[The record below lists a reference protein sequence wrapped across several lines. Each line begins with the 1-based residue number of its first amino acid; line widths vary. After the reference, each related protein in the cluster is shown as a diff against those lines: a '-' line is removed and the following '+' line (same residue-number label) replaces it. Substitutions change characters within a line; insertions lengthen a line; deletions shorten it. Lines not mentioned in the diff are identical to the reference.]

1 MRRLSVTAL
10 AATTLAL
17 LAAPPA
23 LAQPDRLDGH
33 GPGPLSLSVLG
44 THASG
49 VYDASAAEIV
59 AHDPGRQQLFVV
71 NAAAARIDVL
81 DIADPTT
88 PTLVS
93 SLETVG
99 VPAADGSAVGDGAVV
114 NSVDVRADGLV
125 AVAVEADPKT
135 DAGWVVFYVDGEP
148 RDAVRVGSLPD
159 MLTFTPDG
167 DTLLVANEGE
177 PAEDY
182 SVDPE
187 GSVSVV
193 DVAGVIGELTQDDVR
208 TADFR
213 AWDPDGGREL
223 PADVRVFGPTTDPQ
237 RRVSENLEPEYVA
250 VDATGAT
257 AYVALQEAN
266 AVAVVD
272 IAAAEVT
279 DILPLGFKDHSLPGA
294 ELDVSN
300 RDGAIA
306 IESWPIKG
314 VYQPDGMAAYEAD
327 GATYL
332 VTANEGD
339 SRDWAGYGEEY
350 RVADLVDEVAP
361 LCEDAFADFPGG
373 VEELVAE
380 ENLGRLNVTA
390 ADGLREGDEPCYE
403 ELYSF
408 GGRSFSIWTTDG
420 EQVFDSGADF
430 ERITAERYPEMFNS
444 NHTENT
450 FDNRSDDKGPEPEGV
465 TVGTVHDRTYAFIG
479 LERIGGVMVYDV
491 TEPASA
497 EFVRYVN
504 NRDFSVDPESEDWRR
519 AGDLG
524 AEGLTFIAAEDSPLP
539 DTPLLAVA
547 NEVSGT
553 TTLFR
558 IDGGDGPGG
567 PTEPGEP
574 TESSAPRPTVPPG
587 ESTPAIP
594 DTTAPTGPDGGTDND
609 GDVAAPDGL
618 ADTGVDGRGLLLGGL
633 LLLSAGAGLWLL
645 GRRRNAA

>member
-1 MRRLSVTAL
+1 MRRLSVAAL
-10 AATTLAL
+10 AATTLAV
-17 LAAPPA
+17 LAAAPV
-23 LAQPDRLDGH
+23 LAQPVQPDVH

-44 THASG
+44 SYASG
-49 VYDASAAEIV
+49 VFDASAAEIV
-59 AHDPGRQQLFVV
+59 AHDPRLQQLFVV
-71 NAAAARIDVL
+71 NAAEARIDVL
-81 DIADPTT
+81 DIADPTA
-88 PTLVS
+88 PDLVS

-99 VPAADGSAVGDGAVV
+99 VPTSDGSTVVDGAVV

-135 DAGWVVFYVDGEP
+135 DPGWVVFYSDGEP
-148 RDAVRVGSLPD
+148 RGALRVGSLPD
-159 MLTFTPDG
+159 MLAFTPDG
-167 DTLLVANEGE
+167 AALLVANEGE

-182 SVDPE
+182 AVDPE
-187 GSVSVV
+187 GSVSII
-193 DVAGVIGELTQDDVR
+193 DVSGDLADLTQDDVR

-223 PADVRVFGPTTDPQ
+223 PADVRVYGPTTDPQ
-237 RRVSENLEPEYVA
+237 RRVSENLEPEYLA
-250 VDATGAT
+250 VDATGTT
-257 AYVALQEAN
+257 AYAVLQEAN
-266 AVAVVD
+266 AIAVVD
-272 IAAAEVT
+272 IAGAEIT
-279 DILPLGFKDHSLPGA
+279 DILPLGVKDHSLPGA

-300 RDGAIA
+300 RDDAINIA
-306 IESWPIKG
+306 SWPVKG
-314 VYQPDGMAAYEAD
+314 MYQPDGMAAYEAA

-350 RVADLVDEVAP
+350 RIADLVTDVAP

-373 VEELVAE
+373 PAELVAE

-390 ADGLREGDEPCYE
+390 ANGLREGDEPCYE
-403 ELYSF
+403 ELHSF
-408 GGRSFSIWTTDG
+408 GGRSFSIWSTEG

-430 ERITAERYPEMFNS
+430 ERITAELYPEMFNS

-465 TVGTVHDRTYAFIG
+465 TTGRIDDRTYAFIG

-491 TEPASA
+491 TEPAA
-497 EFVRYVN
+497 PEFVQYVN
-504 NRDFSVDPESEDWRR
+504 NRDFTVDPESADWQR

-558 IDGGDGPGG
+558 IDGGDGSG
-567 PTEPGEP
+567 EPGEP
-574 TESSAPRPTVPPG
+574 TESSSPEPTRPPA
-587 ESTPAIP
+587 ESGSASP
-594 DTTAPTGPDGGTDND
+594 DSTAPTGADGGSGGGSD
-609 GDVAAPDGL
+609 GEASAPEDL
-618 ADTGVDGRGLLLGGL
+618 ADTGIDGMGLLFSGLVLLG
-633 LLLSAGAGLWLL
+633 AGTGLWLL